1 MLKLTPKPIVLQQ
14 LKAAF
19 PKGVSA
25 ERQLNKYVST
35 LERMINR
42 ALFKGEFQ
50 LAKNWFSISTHGL
63 THDGGRIGNP
73 PIRVHKWLE
82 MNGLSLIRMFMRG
95 DMKSK
100 ELSKVLFTD
109 FVDVDVAVEDLLYN
123 TDEQFKLVEKF
134 LLISKDDFL
143 ATYMPILNEDIQ
155 NRVDIDAEYDY
166 VPVDSD
172 SLGHYIDWLILRSTK
187 YEPKEKYQILTQAL
201 TIMKGAAFHNGIFPQ
216 KRKKSDF
223 GRTYYQGVNIQNI
236 NKDLR
241 RGALGDC
248 WQYDANAAV
257 FAYKLSM
264 AQGCYD
270 SLKSNDG
277 LTLEEKF
284 KSTIS
289 LVKDK
294 KNVRERIRKEV
305 FGYGFPLSH
314 DEQTKLVKQA
324 ITAIGFGAQLRVKG
338 WLLNGKE
345 KCTALNKIF
354 TNIHC
359 RQRFVDSA
367 FIKSLMDEQRI
378 LNDYI
383 YEETLNRNPHLR
395 TQKEFLNK
403 KNKPIKNK
411 VLSLAYQTGETEVMN
426 EFRRVAAKENYFP
439 IANIHDAVIFK
450 QKMLPEKFN
459 YVRETIQYTFSEYW
473 MFDAEKLDG
482 FTLNR
487 AEKAAIIQVE
497 IDDSNEQDERLR
509 TQRRSGAL
517 PTFFGEEMKMVGDAF
532 IPPESHPSLSY
543 MQEKAAQNAFAIP

>member
-42 ALFKGEFQ
+42 ALYKGEYQ
-50 LAKNWFSISTHGL
+50 LAMKWFSIPTSAL

-82 MNGLSLIRMFMRG
+82 MNGLSLIRMLFKG
-95 DMKSK
+95 DMNSK
-100 ELSKVLFTD
+100 EYSRVTLSE
-109 FVDVDVAVEDLLYN
+109 FVDVDVSVEDLLYN

-143 ATYMPILNEDIQ
+143 ATYMPILNEDIK
-155 NRVDIDAEYDY
+155 NGVDIDAEYDY
-166 VPVDSD
+166 FPVDSD

-201 TIMKGAAFHNGIFPQ
+201 TIMKGAAFHNGFFPQ
-216 KRKKSDF
+216 KRIKSDF
-223 GRTYYQGVNIQNI
+223 GRTYYRGVNIQNI

-264 AQGCYD
+264 AKGCYE
-270 SLKSNDG
+270 SLKSNGG

-294 KNVRERIRKEV
+294 KNVRGMICKEV
-305 FGYGFPLSH
+305 FGYDFPLSH

-354 TNIHC
+354 TNIQC
-359 RQRFVDSA
+359 RQRFVDSV
-367 FIKSLMDEQRI
+367 FIKSLMDEQKI

-411 VLSLAYQTGETEVMN
+411 VLSFAYQTGETEVMN

-450 QKMLPEKFN
+450 KKMLPEKFN

-482 FTLNR
+482 FKLDR
-487 AEKAAIIQVE
+487 IEKAKEEQAD
-497 IDDSNEQDERLR
+497 IDFWKEQDERLR
-509 TQRRSGAL
+509 AQRRSGTL
-517 PTFFGEEMKMVGDAF
+517 PTFLGEQMEVSDDAF
-532 IPPESHPSLSY
+532 TQPESHPMKWCS
-543 MQEKAAQNAFAIP
+543 KATCVQTSSAIP